1 MYFLLNRRTCC
12 RVGFAVLADLLLSLI
27 GEVLLMLHLLSWLS
41 RMVYLPC
48 ASMGGVYQ
56 GVFWFPGVACMVL
69 GADVF
74 TTAVLSAC

>member
-1 MYFLLNRRTCC
+1 
-12 RVGFAVLADLLLSLI
+12 
-27 GEVLLMLHLLSWLS
+27 MLHLLSWLS

-48 ASMGGVYQ
+48 ASMGEVYQ